1 MSTDTSLLQKGLA
14 VSTSQSTPVA
24 ASGIT
29 ASGSTVASQTTTA
42 AVGQGSTAKLG
53 LFSTYPYSYGTSI
66 AAGLGIAASAF
77 FVGAAFVGVGLLS
90 YAVTKA
96 ALEP

>member
-1 MSTDTSLLQKGLA
+1 MQIDTGLLQKGLA

-24 ASGIT
+24 ASGFT
-29 ASGSTVASQTTTA
+29 ASGPAMASQTTTTA
-42 AVGQGSTAKLG
+42 AGQGSNAMG

-66 AAGLGIAASAF
+66 AAGLGVAASAF
-77 FVGAAFVGVGLLS
+77 FVGAAFVGIGLLS